1 MKILL
6 CFGTRPE
13 AIKMAPLYHQLKKD
27 SFFDVKV
34 CVTAQHRQMLDQVLD
49 FFEITPDYDLDLMVN
64 NQTLN
69 ELSARI
75 LSGINT
81 VFLDAKPDLVCVH
94 GDTTT
99 SSMVALAAFYLKIKI
114 AHIEAGLRTYNKSSP
129 FPEEMNRQ
137 ITGRLADLHFAPTPE
152 ALNNL
157 LEEKAANTSV
167 FNVGNTVID
176 ALLWAKNKISNNYSN
191 KDVEAFSKKIDT
203 AKKLVLVTGH
213 RRENFGKGFEN
224 LCDALL
230 ELSYRDD
237 VQIVYPVHLNPNVL
251 EPVNN
256 KLSQRENIFLL
267 PPADYPFFIWL
278 MQNSFLIISDSGGIQ
293 EEAPTLGKP
302 VLVTR
307 NETERQEGVA
317 DGFSFLVGTDKQKIV
332 EKATDLLDNFKGFE
346 NKKNPYGDGF
356 TCEKI
361 AETIKQLNK

>member
-49 FFEITPDYDLDLMVN
+49 FFEITPDYDLDLMQN
-64 NQTLN
+64 SQTLN

-75 LSGINT
+75 LTGINT

-99 SSMVALAAFYLKIKI
+99 SSMVALAAFHLKIKI
-114 AHIEAGLRTYNKSSP
+114 AHIEAGLRTFNKNSP

-137 ITGRLADLHFAPTPE
+137 ITGRLADYHFAPTNE
-152 ALNNL
+152 SLNNL
-157 LEEKAANTSV
+157 IQEKVAINSI

-176 ALLWAKNKISNNYSN
+176 ALLWAKNKINSNYTNN
-191 KDVEAFSKKIDT
+191 DVIAFSDKIDT
-203 AKKLVLVTGH
+203 TKKLVLVTGH
-213 RRENFGKGFEN
+213 RRENFGEGFEN

-256 KLSQRENIFLL
+256 KLSQRKNIFLL

-278 MQNSFLIISDSGGIQ
+278 MQNCFLIISDSGGIQ
-293 EEAPTLGKP
+293 EEAPTLEKP

-307 NETERQEGVA
+307 NETERKEGVA
-317 DGFSFLVGTDKQKIV
+317 DGFSFLVGTNKQKIV
-332 EKATDLLDNFKGFE
+332 DKANDLLDNFTGFE
-346 NKKNPYGDGF
+346 NKNNPYGDGLA
-356 TCEKI
+356 CQKI
-361 AETIKQLNK
+361 VETIKLFK